1 MECILRTRAMTI
13 GVAAAIAVSAVTPSV
28 AAPFL
33 ANTAAV
39 KSAVAGDVVDVRW
52 RGGGVAAGIATGL
65 AVGAI
70 AGAASQSYYYGG
82 DPYYYG
88 GYYGGPAYAAP
99 AYGPGYGYDPGYS
112 YYRRAPQYDSSGVA
126 TNPSYYCPPGA
137 AAQNR
142 C

>member
-28 AAPFL
+28 AAPVL

-65 AVGAI
+65 AIGAI

-88 GYYGGPAYAAP
+88 GPTYAAP
-99 AYGPGYGYDPGYS
+99 AYGPDYGYDPGYS
-112 YYRRAPQYDSSGVA
+112 NYRRAPQYDSSGAAVR
-126 TNPSYYCPPGA
+126 PSYHCPPGA
-137 AAQNR
+137 AMQNR